1 MKLLSGDFRRASK
14 RLGLLLVM
22 SVVLLSQGVSQA
34 GSATSMMPVTCK
46 VIPTIEASF
55 PESVTFGSVAPT
67 PDLGESYVV
76 SEPQVVKIWSN
87 TEWTLKMR
95 SDIAEGRMTKWT
107 EDGYSSKTL
116 SFPLEWKLNEE
127 GEFTRISG
135 SDATVA
141 QDQNPTD
148 QYGTALK
155 FLFRQRITYND
166 TPILDSD
173 TFYRIEVTFTAVQTY

>member
-1 MKLLSGDFRRASK
+1 MKK
-14 RLGLLLVM
+14 
-22 SVVLLSQGVSQA
+22 
-34 GSATSMMPVTCK
+34 
-46 VIPTIEASF
+46 
-55 PESVTFGSVAPT
+55 
-67 PDLGESYVV
+67 
-76 SEPQVVKIWSN
+76 
-87 TEWTLKMR
+87 
-95 SDIAEGRMTKWT
+95 
-107 EDGYSSKTL
+107 
-116 SFPLEWKLNEE
+116 